1 MISTLI
7 PTLGKALLGKGLE
20 MAFGQGSSSRGAP
33 QITPPSFAGAYRQ
46 TGRTSDAGVADI
58 GDFGDMDLSSTSHD
72 VTLAMWNKRLFG
84 GDESYTKITLPTIT

>member
-1 MISTLI
+1 MSIVPILT
-7 PTLGKALLGKGLE
+7 KALLGKGLD
-20 MAFGQGSSSRGAP
+20 MAFGKNSSSGGAP

>member
-1 MISTLI
+1 MISSLL

-20 MAFGQGSSSRGAP
+20 AAFGGGSSNRGAP
-33 QITPPSFAGAYRQ
+33 QINPPSFAGAYRQ
-46 TGRTSDAGVADI
+46 TGRTSDAGVADV
-58 GDFGDMDLSSTSHD
+58 GDFGNMDLSANSHD